1 MRYLIPFFLILTSC
15 TDVKPLN
22 VSKQSVGLIEN
33 EGQSSANHI
42 STAMKEKEII
52 NGHYS
57 QTLASLT
64 GLKLGLTRGEAI
76 DVIRLYFAPKSGD
89 DIVSTAQAEF
99 KQNDDNILLFSAADK
114 SKIPVSAEEIFISFK
129 IVDDLELVNDFGLRI
144 KCINNAVTSN
154 WQSVD
159 C

>member
-1 MRYLIPFFLILTSC
+1 MI
-15 TDVKPLN
+15 
-22 VSKQSVGLIEN
+22 
-33 EGQSSANHI
+33 
-42 STAMKEKEII
+42 MKEKEII

-64 GLKLGLTRGEAI
+64 GLRVGLTRGEAI

-114 SKIPVSAEEIFISFK
+114 SKTPVSAEEGS
-129 IVDDLELVNDFGLRI
+129 R
-144 KCINNAVTSN
+144 CRS
-154 WQSVD
+154 
-159 C
+159 